1 MAKSPP
7 PQEMAA
13 SKIRSSCAGS
23 TSIYK
28 RPQDIGDHPASL
40 CQEHCEQS
48 PDDFLLSSQSLSDR
62 CQLRCDCN
70 AILCLLAHVLLSLD
84 DHSLSHGHGG
94 FAGSHI
100 ALQQSIH
107 RHAACEILGDLDL
120 ETIESIN
127 SAMQSLKDI
136 TPQEKAATMIEFGDF
151 FYKDKPLSTKLK
163 EPAKKQAPVKKAP
176 AKKQAKKTTVD
187 VCNKAK
193 GVELDRSIKLPQI
206 PDANEKLMEA
216 IISGFGSRNLPK
228 TNKYLSR
235 IKEEYELISKK
246 EFSSYFL
253 IQKMMTDEARR
264 VCPKLLGWGD
274 GSEAVGAGRGSA
286 VGSLICYC
294 LYITDVDPVHHDL
307 LFSRFMSEARGGKS
321 MKLRFSKVG

>member
-1 MAKSPP
+1 
-7 PQEMAA
+7 
-13 SKIRSSCAGS
+13 
-23 TSIYK
+23 
-28 RPQDIGDHPASL
+28 
-40 CQEHCEQS
+40 
-48 PDDFLLSSQSLSDR
+48 
-62 CQLRCDCN
+62 
-70 AILCLLAHVLLSLD
+70 
-84 DHSLSHGHGG
+84 
-94 FAGSHI
+94 
-100 ALQQSIH
+100 
-107 RHAACEILGDLDL
+107 
-120 ETIESIN
+120 
-127 SAMQSLKDI
+127 
-136 TPQEKAATMIEFGDF
+136 MIQGNKTVN
-151 FYKDKPLSTKLK
+151 YI
-163 EPAKKQAPVKKAP
+163 KKAEEQGTVGEMFELQD
-176 AKKQAKKTTVD
+176 KNLWMKSEDELNEKWESDYSDVIDYDLFKQAKRTTVD

-216 IISGFGSRNLPK
+216 IIIGFESRNLPK

-235 IKEEYELISKK
+235 IKEEYELICKK

-264 VCPKLLGWGD
+264 MCPKLLGWGD